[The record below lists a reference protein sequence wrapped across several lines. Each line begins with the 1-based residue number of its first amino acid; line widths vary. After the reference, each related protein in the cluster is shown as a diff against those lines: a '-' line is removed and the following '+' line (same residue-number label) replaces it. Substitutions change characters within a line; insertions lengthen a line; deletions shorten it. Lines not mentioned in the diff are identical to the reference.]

1 VDILCG
7 DGYMTDVTG
16 QTRKPIFSDPWS
28 LWRLAYGACVLVQP
42 ATFFRKNAFRKTKG
56 FNEKNVTCWDAGLW
70 ADLALSGARF
80 HHHKD
85 FFGVFR
91 LHADSISVSGR
102 PRRQFRRDSDLYF
115 QRIMRRQRRASDY
128 ALELLLRL
136 LKFSSHPHR
145 TLGYKLFL
153 HSIRN
158 QSGKNRSQSVA
169 AGQKSLQDSKFEILD
184 PASRLASKD

>member
-1 VDILCG
+1 
-7 DGYMTDVTG
+7 MTDVTG
-16 QTRKPIFSDPWS
+16 QTRKRIFSDSWS
-28 LWRLAYGACVLVQP
+28 LWRLAYEPCVLLQQT
-42 ATFFRKNAFRKTKG
+42 TFFRRDAFRQSNG
-56 FNEKNVTCWDAGLW
+56 FNEEHLTCWDAGLW
-70 ADLALSGARF
+70 ASLALAGARF
-80 HHHKD
+80 HHERE

-91 LHADSISVSGR
+91 IRADSISRS
-102 PRRQFRRDSDLYF
+102 RRFRQQFRRDMNLIF
-115 QRIMRRQRRASDY
+115 QRITRRRRRASDY

-169 AGQKSLQDSKFEILD
+169 GGQKSLQDSKFEILD
-184 PASRLASKD
+184 PASRFVSKD